1 MDSTLTEDT
10 EPSPTRP
17 VSLDELRHKSW
28 SIIGAGRVGRTL
40 GLLANRLGIPIASTW
55 NRSENAARQT
65 ARLLGPGHAFGG
77 SLETSR
83 QDVLAGADIVWV
95 TVVDAAIE
103 PVAGQLAE
111 EISADQI
118 VLHTAG
124 SLSSQILARAG
135 IAGHVGSLHP
145 LQSITNPEDAVER
158 LSEVAWTV
166 EGAPAALDF
175 ARGLMAQVDVEPAEI
190 AADKKTLY
198 HASAVTAANLLVAL
212 EDAAF
217 TMAEAAGMSREQARA
232 MLVPLAR
239 TCVDNL
245 ERQDTAEA
253 LTGPAARGDRETIE
267 RHLEALEALGD
278 EELLEI
284 YKVLTA
290 RAEGIASE

>member
-1 MDSTLTEDT
+1 MS
-10 EPSPTRP
+10 
-17 VSLDELRHKSW
+17 SLSLEELRQKSW
-28 SIIGAGRVGRTL
+28 SIVGAGRVGRTL

-55 NRSENAARQT
+55 NRGENAARQT
-65 ARLLGPGHAFGG
+65 ANLLGHSRAFGG
-77 SLETSR
+77 SLESCR
-83 QDVLAGADIVWV
+83 QELLAGAEVVWI

-103 PVAGQLAE
+103 PVAAQLAE
-111 EISADQI
+111 YMSADQN
-118 VLHTAG
+118 VLHTSG
-124 SLSSQILARAG
+124 SLSSQVLAEAG
-135 IAGHVGSLHP
+135 VAGHVGSLHP
-145 LQSITNPEDAVER
+145 LQAITTPEDAVER
-158 LSEVAWTV
+158 LAKVAWTV
-166 EGAPAALDF
+166 EGAEEALRF
-175 ARGLMAQVDVEPAEI
+175 ARGLMAQIGVEPVEI
-190 AADKKTLY
+190 QADKKTLY

-217 TMAEAAGMSREQARA
+217 GMAQAAGMSREQARA

-267 RHLEALEALGD
+267 RHIEALEALGD

-290 RAEGIASE
+290 RAEGIAGK